1 MSETDNRRTWTQQ
14 RRFEFL
20 EWKMFW
26 ENRVIRS
33 DVERTFG
40 ISTPQASV
48 DLRNYR
54 EIAPGNLKSTARGYK
69 PSSKFKPRFLIPSA
83 DRLLLQLRAA
93 FLGVIPTSDLW
104 FRETPPVE
112 VAPDIARSVSP
123 ECLRQLLMAMRER
136 VALEIR
142 YHALTGARRRAIA
155 PHALAFDGHRWHVRA
170 WCCDK
175 EDFRDFVL
183 SRIDEIGDT
192 SLAQFDPDHDIEWA
206 TKVMLRL
213 KPHRGL
219 SPEQSKAIEL
229 DYGMVD
235 GRLDIEMRA
244 SLAFYF
250 IRRMNLDVPV
260 SQELTPERLQ
270 LELENLDAVLT
281 QVKEAREETKR
292 LVTVNKSSHRPAY
305 SHQPN

>member
-1 MSETDNRRTWTQQ
+1 MSETDDRRTWTQQ

-26 ENRVIRS
+26 ENRLIRS
-33 DVERTFG
+33 DLESTFG

-48 DLRNYR
+48 DLRHYR
-54 EIAPGNLKSTARGYK
+54 EIAPGNLEPTARGYK
-69 PSSKFKPRFLIPSA
+69 PSAKFKPRFLIPSA

-93 FLGVIPTSDLW
+93 LSGVIPKTDLW
-104 FRETPPVE
+104 FREVPPVE
-112 VAPDIARSVSP
+112 IVPDIARSISP

-136 VALEIR
+136 VALDIR
-142 YHALTGARRRAIA
+142 YHALSGARRRAIA

-175 EDFRDFVL
+175 ADFRDFVL

-192 SLAQFDPDHDIEWA
+192 KPAQFDPDHDIEWA
-206 TKVMLRL
+206 TKVTLRL

-229 DYGMVD
+229 DYGMVG
-235 GRLDIEMRA
+235 GRLDLEMRA

-250 IRRMNLDVPV
+250 IRRMNLDLP
-260 SQELTPERLQ
+260 SSKELPPERLQ
-270 LELENLDAVLT
+270 LELENLDIVMA
-281 QVKEAREETKR
+281 QIRGAREKTKA
-292 LVTVNKSSHRPAY
+292 LVIELKESRR
-305 SHQPN
+305 

>member
-1 MSETDNRRTWTQQ
+1 MSETDDRHTWTQQ

-33 DVERTFG
+33 DLESTFG
-40 ISTPQASV
+40 ISRPQASV

-54 EIAPGNLKSTARGYK
+54 EIAPGNLEPTARGYK
-69 PSSKFKPRFLIPSA
+69 PSAKFKPRFLIPSA

-93 FLGVIPTSDLW
+93 LSSVIPKSDLW
-104 FRETPPVE
+104 FREVPPVE

-136 VALEIR
+136 MALDIR

-183 SRIDEIGDT
+183 SRIDEIGGT
-192 SLAQFDPDHDIEWA
+192 KPVQFDPDHDIEWA

-213 KPHRGL
+213 RPHRGL
-219 SPEQSKAIEL
+219 SPEQSKAIQL

-235 GRLDIEMRA
+235 CRLDIEMRA

-250 IRRMNLDVPV
+250 IRRMNLDL
-260 SQELTPERLQ
+260 STSTELSPERLQ
-270 LELENLDAVLT
+270 IELENLGTVLT
-281 QVKEAREETKR
+281 QIREAKEQTKV
-292 LVTVNKSSHRPAY
+292 LVQKDRKGISHG
-305 SHQPN
+305 

>member
-1 MSETDNRRTWTQQ
+1 MSESDDRRTWTQQ

-33 DVERTFG
+33 DLESTFG

-48 DLRNYR
+48 DLRHYR
-54 EIAPGNLKSTARGYK
+54 EIAPGNLESTARGYK
-69 PSSKFKPRFLIPSA
+69 PSPKFKPHFLIPSA

-93 FLGVIPTSDLW
+93 LSSVIPRSDLW
-104 FRETPPVE
+104 FREDPPVE

-123 ECLRQLLMAMRER
+123 ECLRQILMAMRER
-136 VALEIR
+136 VALDVR

-170 WCCDK
+170 WCCDN

-183 SRIDEIGDT
+183 SRIDEIGET
-192 SLAQFDPDHDIEWA
+192 KPVQFDPEHDIEWA

-213 KPHRGL
+213 RPHRGL
-219 SPEQSKAIEL
+219 SPEQSKAIQL

-250 IRRMNLDVPV
+250 IRRMNLDLAE
-260 SQELTPERLQ
+260 SKELSPERLQ
-270 LELENLDAVLT
+270 IELENLGSVMAQIQEAKSRT
-281 QVKEAREETKR
+281 KE
-292 LVTVNKSSHRPAY
+292 LVRSEHEGR
-305 SHQPN
+305 

>member
-1 MSETDNRRTWTQQ
+1 MSENDDRRTWTQQ

-33 DVERTFG
+33 DLESTFG

-54 EIAPGNLKSTARGYK
+54 ETAPGNLEPTARGYK
-69 PSSKFKPRFLIPSA
+69 PSPKFKPRFLIPSA

-93 FLGVIPTSDLW
+93 LSGVIPKSDLW
-104 FRETPPVE
+104 FREVPPVE

-183 SRIDEIGDT
+183 SRIDEIGDMKPI
-192 SLAQFDPDHDIEWA
+192 QFDPEHDIEWA
-206 TKVMLRL
+206 TKIMLRL
-213 KPHRGL
+213 RPHRGL
-219 SPEQSKAIEL
+219 SPEQIKVIEL

-235 GRLDIEMRA
+235 GRLDLEMRA

-250 IRRMNLDVPV
+250 IRRINLDVAE
-260 SQELTPERLQ
+260 SKQLSPERLQ
-270 LELENLDAVLT
+270 IELENFETVMA
-281 QVKEAREETKR
+281 QIQEAKERTRE
-292 LVTVNKSSHRPAY
+292 LVRKER
-305 SHQPN
+305 

>member
-1 MSETDNRRTWTQQ
+1 MSETVDRRTWTQQ

-33 DVERTFG
+33 DLESTFG

-54 EIAPGNLKSTARGYK
+54 EIVPGNLESTARGYK
-69 PSSKFKPRFLIPSA
+69 PAHRFKPRFLIPSA

-93 FLGVIPTSDLW
+93 LSGVIPKSDLW
-104 FRETPPVE
+104 FRDVPPVE

-136 VALEIR
+136 VALDIR

-155 PHALAFDGHRWHVRA
+155 PHALAYDGHRWHIRA

-183 SRIDEIGDT
+183 SRIDEIGDPIA
-192 SLAQFDPDHDIEWA
+192 AQFDPAHDIEWA

-213 KPHRGL
+213 RPHCGL
-219 SPEQSKAIEL
+219 SPEQSKAIQL
-229 DYGMVD
+229 DYGMVG

-250 IRRMNLDVPV
+250 IRRMNLDLAA
-260 SQELTPERLQ
+260 SSALTPERLQ
-270 LELENLDAVLT
+270 IELENLDAVLA
-281 QVKEAREETKR
+281 QIQDAKERTKV
-292 LVTVNKSSHRPAY
+292 LVASLKNRDGD
-305 SHQPN
+305 QQL

>member
-1 MSETDNRRTWTQQ
+1 
-14 RRFEFL
+14 
-20 EWKMFW
+20 MFW

-33 DVERTFG
+33 DLESTFG

-54 EIAPGNLKSTARGYK
+54 EIAPGNLKPTARGYK
-69 PSSKFKPRFLIPSA
+69 PSAVFKPRFLIPSA

-93 FLGVIPTSDLW
+93 LSGVIPKSDLW
-104 FRETPPVE
+104 FREVPPVE
-112 VAPDIARSVSP
+112 VAPDIARSVST
-123 ECLRQLLMAMRER
+123 ECLRKLLMAMRER
-136 VALEIR
+136 VALDIR

-192 SLAQFDPDHDIEWA
+192 KPVQFDPDHDIEWA
-206 TKVMLRL
+206 TKIMLRL
-213 KPHRGL
+213 RPHRGL
-219 SPEQSKAIEL
+219 SPQQSKTIQL

-235 GRLDIEMRA
+235 GHLDLEMRA

-250 IRRMNLDVPV
+250 IRRMNLDL
-260 SQELTPERLQ
+260 SASKELSPGRLQ
-270 LELENLDAVLT
+270 LELENSETVMEQLQEA
-281 QVKEAREETKR
+281 KERTKELVRNAREDNS
-292 LVTVNKSSHRPAY
+292 LDG
-305 SHQPN
+305 Q

>member
-1 MSETDNRRTWTQQ
+1 MSDTDDRRTWTQQ

-33 DVERTFG
+33 DLETTFG

-54 EIAPGNLKSTARGYK
+54 EIAPGNLEPTARGYK
-69 PSSKFKPRFLIPSA
+69 PSAKFKARFLIPSA

-93 FLGVIPTSDLW
+93 LSSVIPKSDLW
-104 FRETPPVE
+104 FREVPPVE

-136 VALEIR
+136 VALDIR

-170 WCCDK
+170 WCCEK

-183 SRIDEIGDT
+183 SRIDEIGD
-192 SLAQFDPDHDIEWA
+192 AIPVQFDPNHDIEWA
-206 TKVMLRL
+206 TKVRLRL
-213 KPHRGL
+213 RPHRGL
-219 SPEQSKAIEL
+219 LPEQSKAIQL

-250 IRRMNLDVPV
+250 IRRMNLDL
-260 SQELTPERLQ
+260 SRSKQLSPERLQ
-270 LELENLDAVLT
+270 IELENLETVMAQIQEAKLRT
-281 QVKEAREETKR
+281 KELIRSERCQTE
-292 LVTVNKSSHRPAY
+292 
-305 SHQPN
+305 